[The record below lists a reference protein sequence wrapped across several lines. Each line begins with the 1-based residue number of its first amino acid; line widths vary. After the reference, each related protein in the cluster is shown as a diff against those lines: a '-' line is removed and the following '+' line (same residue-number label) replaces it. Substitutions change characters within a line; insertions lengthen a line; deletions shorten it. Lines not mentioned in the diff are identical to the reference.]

1 MRQALY
7 YSIASAAVA
16 GLLFGGVMK
25 LGPDALAET
34 GGPRILVTGVGKR
47 AVAPEYNSG
56 GVLFAS
62 RNGEIPEYV
71 IGTDWTRPVEFAL
84 AGDVYGYG
92 YGYEYDYD
100 YAEADYGYA
109 EAAPEPAPQIDHSA
123 FVAPVKISSP
133 PKVKPTSYPS
143 IDGDVVGDRGGP
155 DAALTEI
162 VEAQEEDPEHLPS

>member
-16 GLLFGGVMK
+16 GFLFGGALK
-25 LGPDALAET
+25 LGPNALAET
-34 GGPRILVTGVGKR
+34 GGPRMLITGTGKR
-47 AVAPEYNSG
+47 VIAPEYGSG

-71 IGTDWTRPVEFAL
+71 IGTDWTQPVDLMA
-84 AGDVYGYG
+84 AVDVYGYG
-92 YGYEYDYD
+92 YDYD
-100 YAEADYGYA
+100 YAEAEDGYA
-109 EAAPEPAPQIDHSA
+109 EPAPEPAPQIDHAA
-123 FVAPVKISSP
+123 FAAPVKISSP

-155 DAALTEI
+155 DAALTEV

>member
-1 MRQALY
+1 VRQAFY

-34 GGPRILVTGVGKR
+34 GGPRMLITGTGQRVI
-47 AVAPEYNSG
+47 APEYGSG

-71 IGTDWTRPVEFAL
+71 IGTDWTQPMDVML
-84 AGDVYGYG
+84 AGDVYG
-92 YGYEYDYD
+92 YD

-109 EAAPEPAPQIDHSA
+109 EPAPEPAPQIDHAA
-123 FVAPVKISSP
+123 FAAPVKISSP
-133 PKVKPTSYPS
+133 PKRVSYPS
-143 IDGDVVGDRGGP
+143 IDGDVVGDHEDQG
-155 DAALTEI
+155 AALAEV
-162 VEAQEEDPEHLPS
+162 VEAREEDPEHLPS